1 MLKTIAFDI
10 DSVLFPVNELAVLP
24 ALSEHFGRTVSEDE
38 ITDFDYRK
46 CWPNEPQAVA
56 NAAQR
61 VAFEQFRRPDLYD
74 GYKISDTQRDT
85 LDVLRAAGYRVLAV
99 SSPFREHASS
109 KWAYCQRADFYH
121 KDIVLC
127 GDKSLV
133 RFDLLIDDRPDTI
146 RMIGPERSLVFD
158 QPWNTRLPTRFGR
171 VMGWE
176 LMLPSILRHIEI
188 NN

>member
-24 ALSEHFGRTVSEDE
+24 ALSEHFGRTVSKDE

-56 NAAQR
+56 NAAQA
-61 VAFEQFRRPDLYD
+61 VAFEQFRRRDLYD
-74 GYKISDTQRDT
+74 GHELNKHQRDT
-85 LDVLRAAGYRVLAV
+85 LGVLRAAGYRVLAV
-99 SSPFREHASS
+99 SSPFQQHASS
-109 KWAYCQRADFYH
+109 KWAYCLRAGFDH

-127 GDKSLV
+127 GDKRLV
-133 RFDLLIDDRPDTI
+133 DFDLLIDDRPYAI
-146 RMIGPERSLVFD
+146 HQIGPERSLVFD

-176 LMLPSILRHIEI
+176 VMLPRILRHLAI